1 MPINGCVPLLALA
14 GSIDDASH
22 TIITSTQLP
31 VVRPSNMIKAPFP
44 GRTIKSF
51 VRRCGRMTPGQK
63 KALENYWP
71 KYGIDYQPDP
81 LDTPGL
87 TRGFDALKL
96 EIGFGNGDALLSM
109 AADDPGSFY
118 LGIEVHQ
125 PGIGRCLNSIE
136 DNVLSNV
143 RLIAHDA
150 IEVMQK
156 MLPPRALDSIFL
168 FFPDPWHKKRHLK
181 RRIVNQQ
188 FRDLAFELLKPGGC
202 LHMATDWQDYAEY
215 MARELMQDTRY
226 LNRGNDHGYSPKPV
240 YRPITRFEKR
250 GVNLGHGVWDLIFER
265 K

>member
-1 MPINGCVPLLALA
+1 MMVSKGQA
-14 GSIDDASH
+14 
-22 TIITSTQLP
+22 
-31 VVRPSNMIKAPFP
+31 
-44 GRTIKSF
+44 IKSF
-51 VRRCGRMTPGQK
+51 IRRSGRLTSGQK
-63 KALENYWP
+63 NALEQYWP
-71 KYGIDYQPDP
+71 KYGLDFDP
-81 LDTPGL
+81 SQNSFQKIAQDFDT
-87 TRGFDALKL
+87 RKL
-96 EIGFGNGDALLSM
+96 EIGIGNGDALIDM
-109 AADDPGSFY
+109 ALNDPRSLY
-118 LGIEVHQ
+118 LGVEVHK
-125 PGIGRCLNSIE
+125 PGVGRCLNSIHANE
-136 DNVLSNV
+136 LSNV

-150 IEVMQK
+150 IEVMQQ
-156 MLPPRALDSIFL
+156 MLPSQSLDRIYL